1 MAAPLSPAR
10 RGTKLFGW
18 GLIAFTAPIL
28 VAPRLAGRLAGIAV
42 PDPSTASVMRSVAM
56 REIVFGAGMI
66 SAASHGGRV
75 DRWLMM
81 RALIDGGDVLWTTIA
96 LLRGS
101 GGWRLAGL
109 DLIALAATVYDLAM
123 WRLAR
128 AEAGGEADQ

>member
-1 MAAPLSPAR
+1 VAAPLSLAR
-10 RGTKLFGW
+10 QGTKLFGW

-28 VAPRLAGRLAGIAV
+28 LAPRLTARLVGITV
-42 PDPSTASVMRSVAM
+42 SDPSTASIMRAVAM
-56 REIVFGAGMI
+56 RDLVFGAGMI
-66 SAASHGGRV
+66 SAASHGARL

-81 RALIDGGDVLWTTIA
+81 RALMDGGDVLWTTIA

-109 DLIALAATVYDLAM
+109 DLIALGATVCDVAL

-128 AEAGGEADQ
+128 AEAHGEAGE